1 MLDMAFQLL
10 AFFIFTYN
18 PSDLEGHMDLTLPA
32 AGEAKAKQE
41 KDVDPSKS
49 TPDTELELPS
59 ELTVVVK
66 ASPDG
71 RGDLDKITVQ
81 QRAGDT
87 PIANPEELGRFLKK
101 TRQELTNQDDIK
113 IQADSKLKYLHLMK
127 VMDVCTEAGFRNVGF
142 APPPDFSMAAP

>member
-41 KDVDPSKS
+41 KDVDPNKS

-59 ELTVVVK
+59 EMTVVVK

-71 RGDLDKITVQ
+71 QGEIDKLIVQ

-87 PIANPEELGRFLKK
+87 MIANPDELGRFLKK
-101 TRQELTNQDDIK
+101 ARQELTNQDDVK

-127 VMDVCTEAGFRNVGF
+127 VMDVCTDSGFRNVGF
-142 APPPDFSMAAP
+142 APPPDLTTTTP